1 MDQHREGAVV
11 CGASMAGLLA
21 ARVLSEF
28 YESVTVVERDVLP
41 ENAAQRRGVAPG
53 RHLQML
59 LSPGSSYLAEL
70 FPGLLDE
77 LAIAGAEIFDGDVDP
92 SLFYL
97 RIGEKELCRSG
108 SFTRSDAMVLVLAS
122 RPLLEAHVRR
132 RVRAI
137 ANVTF
142 EEGHDVVEPII
153 GLADRVS
160 AVRVVDRQTGQER
173 VLEADLVVDAM
184 GRAGRTPAFLEACG
198 YDRPIEQK
206 YAVNLSYS
214 SQFFRVPAGAL
225 AEKAVVIAPRL
236 QRPTGGGLL
245 AYEENTVILTLIGVA
260 GYNLPTELT
269 GVLASAADLLPEHI
283 TTALRAA
290 EPLGEMSAQH
300 YPASMWRRYD
310 KLKRFPK
317 GLLVIGDAVCS
328 FNPVYGQ
335 GMTSAALQAAVLHRC
350 LSATDTGDLSRR
362 YFQASAKKLAPIWQN
377 NRLVDFSVTP
387 AGRWLSIPQKL
398 LNWCLDR
405 VYAAAANDI
414 VLTEAFVRALEL
426 LDPPTAMWRPALLR
440 RIVMGNRRRT
450 TALPAT
456 S

>member
-1 MDQHREGAVV
+1 
-11 CGASMAGLLA
+11 
-21 ARVLSEF
+21 
-28 YESVTVVERDVLP
+28 
-41 ENAAQRRGVAPG
+41 
-53 RHLQML
+53 ML